1 MSDLATPEQRQRE
14 RITDWLLAVL
24 RFAVT
29 RNEADRASLLATAN
43 ELDRPQLTAEVGSF
57 AFFRTTTIE
66 LCATIAGKHD
76 EQRVKILRRHFNHIG
91 NLRLRAALEAATGLK
106 EADQVPAAS
115 PRHDRAYLWKGL

>member
-1 MSDLATPEQRQRE
+1 MSELATPEERQRE

-24 RFAVT
+24 RFAIT
-29 RNEADRASLLATAN
+29 RSEADRTSLLATAS
-43 ELDRPQLTAEVGSF
+43 ELDRPQLTADTGSF

-66 LCATIAGKHD
+66 LCTAIASKPG
-76 EQRVKILRRHFNHIG
+76 ELRVKILRRHFNHIG

-106 EADQVPAAS
+106 EADHAPAAS

>member
-14 RITDWLLAVL
+14 RITDWLLALL
-24 RFAVT
+24 RFAIT
-29 RNEADRASLLATAN
+29 RSEADRESLQALAN
-43 ELDRPQLTAEVGSF
+43 ELDRPQITADLGSF
-57 AFFRTTTIE
+57 AFFRTTTVE
-66 LCATIAGKHD
+66 LCTAIAGKHD

-106 EADQVPAAS
+106 EADHTPAAG

>member
-29 RNEADRASLLATAN
+29 RNEADRVSLLVTAN

-66 LCATIAGKHD
+66 LCAAIIDKHD

-106 EADQVPAAS
+106 EADHTPAAS